1 MPALQDRPDTPY
13 ASRLVPGLGYRTG
26 ALHPRLGPTRSVVV
40 HTTGAGI
47 LARFARE
54 GAAKGDATPHDTAV
68 RVYATIMPDSG
79 HYVVGA
85 LGECTQVVP
94 EYAVAR
100 HVGAAKS
107 RAYYLPRERW
117 LTPAVEWWPVRWPGL
132 ASPVELAGGMLWEGG
147 SCNAGAVGIE
157 VVPPLSG
164 ARDAWSAECW
174 ATLARLVADVC
185 ARRHVPLDREHVVT
199 HSDAHPISRSA
210 KGAPWDPP
218 PSQWAWERMR
228 AALASLAPP

>member
-1 MPALQDRPDTPY
+1 MTLAPCSPVA
-13 ASRLVPGLGYRTG
+13 ASLVPGLGYRQG
-26 ALHPRLGPTRSVVV
+26 LLERRAQPPVGVVV

-54 GAAKGDATPHDTAV
+54 GHEKGDATSHDTAV

-100 HVGAAKS
+100 HVGSAKS

-117 LTPAVEWWPVRWPGL
+117 LTPVMAWWHERWPDHH
-132 ASPVELAGGMLWEGG
+132 SPLELAGGLFWRGG
-147 SCNAGAVGIE
+147 SCNRSTIGIE

-174 ATLARLVADVC
+174 ATLARLVSDVC
-185 ARRHVPLDREHVVT
+185 ARHGIPVDREHVVT
-199 HSDAHPISRSA
+199 HSDAHPLSRTARGS
-210 KGAPWDPP
+210 PWDPP
-218 PSQWAWERMR
+218 PSQWTWARMA
-228 AALASLAPP
+228 AALAPP